1 MRYCRLGKT
10 ELNVSIIGFGC
21 NQIGSGNRGYKE
33 FGAAKDAI
41 FHAIDEGVNYF
52 DTADVYGD
60 RRSEEWLGEILGS
73 ERKRTIIST
82 KAGLTGDGGRNG
94 HPDHLKCSL
103 ENSLKKLKTDY
114 VDIFYLHRKDPEVP
128 LVESLGAI
136 NELVQEGKVRF
147 GGISQLDLEDLET
160 VKNNSTVSCVQY
172 CLNFFNYQTVY
183 AVMPAIKAMRYGLS
197 TYSPMASGWIFKKK
211 YYRLKNNKFSFLCH
225 RYYRPEFPVYKEVS
239 KLADEFGMKI
249 NQLALNWI
257 LSHHN
262 VDSVIL
268 GASSWDQLH
277 ENIKSLEVETP
288 LELITRLNGIIQM
301 NMFKKHSIRNIVWN
315 TGLKAKKLL
324 NQIKVAMLKL
334 MHENLK

>member
-21 NQIGSGNRGYKE
+21 NQIGSANRGYKD
-33 FGAAKDAI
+33 FGVAKDAI
-41 FHAIDEGVNYF
+41 FQAIDEGVNYF

-60 RRSEEWLGEILGS
+60 RRSEEWLGEILGP

-136 NELVQEGKVRF
+136 NELAQEGKVRF

-172 CLNFFNYQTVY
+172 CLNFFNCQAVY
-183 AVMPAIKAMRYGLS
+183 AVMPVIKAMRYGLS
-197 TYSPMASGWIFKKK
+197 TYSPMAAGWIFKEK
-211 YYRLKNNKFSFLCH
+211 YYRLKNNKFPFLCH
-225 RYYRPEFPVYKEVS
+225 RYYRPEFPVYKEVC
-239 KLADEFGMKI
+239 KLADEFRMKI

-257 LSHHN
+257 LSHHDVN
-262 VDSVIL
+262 SVIF
-268 GASSWDQLH
+268 GSSSWDQLH
-277 ENIKSLEVETP
+277 ENIKALEAEIP
-288 LELITRLNGIIQM
+288 SELITRLNDVIRM
-301 NMFKKHSIRNIVWN
+301 NELRKHTIRRIVWN

-324 NQIKVAMLKL
+324 N
-334 MHENLK
+334 